1 MSKGKGVRSD
11 MEAKKKD
18 RTITHGILEV
28 IELIGTILHDE
39 FSIVHIFSLNM
50 LNKWVDEKKLI
61 NERNDDT

>member
-50 LNKWVDEKKLI
+50 LNK
-61 NERNDDT
+61 